1 VTSENLNVEKNPIQI
16 SEAGRKRNTKRQI
29 GAKGRKNK
37 LTLPYCRTYRWIGN
51 AERKRQII
59 VWLTFAYTAIESL

>member
-1 VTSENLNVEKNPIQI
+1 MSRTFNIFSI
-16 SEAGRKRNTKRQI
+16 SGVGRERNTKRQL
-29 GAKGRKNK
+29 GTKGCKNK
-37 LTLPYCRTYRWIGN
+37 LALPFCRTYHWIGN

>member
-1 VTSENLNVEKNPIQI
+1 VGHE
-16 SEAGRKRNTKRQI
+16 RNTKRQL

-37 LTLPYCRTYRWIGN
+37 LALPFCRTYRWIGN
-51 AERKRQII
+51 AEKKRQII